1 MIPVGL
7 ITDLRSCPPRSIVL
21 LHMCAH
27 NPTGVDPSQDQWQQ
41 ILEVVK
47 ERELFPL
54 FDAAYQGFVSGSP
67 DEDAYPV
74 RLFVE
79 AGVEM
84 MVACS
89 FAKNFGLYGDRIGAL
104 HVFTRAENVP
114 RVSSQLRVISRSLY
128 STCPL
133 HGARIVS
140 TILNDPERRNKWLAE
155 CKGMADRLSS
165 VRR

>member
-1 MIPVGL
+1 MLGL
-7 ITDLRSCPPRSIVL
+7 IEDLHNCPPRSIVL

-27 NPTGVDPSQDQWQQ
+27 NPTGVDPSPDQWRE
-41 ILEVVK
+41 IISVV
-47 ERELFPL
+47 EQRQLFPL
-54 FDAAYQGFVSGSP
+54 VDAAYQGFVSGDP
-67 DEDAYPV
+67 DIDAAPV
-74 RLFVE
+74 RMLVD
-79 AGVEM
+79 AGLEM

-104 HVFTRAENVP
+104 HVVTRSDNVAK
-114 RVSSQLRVISRSLY
+114 VSSQLRVISRSLY
-128 STCPL
+128 STCPV

-140 TILNDPERRNKWLAE
+140 LILNDNDRRARWLGE